1 MGLLPLCVLCSL
13 HVHTQTLTRDLL
25 PLCRLWLSLSVSQF
39 VCFFFFFFLILFPSS
54 RFGRWNWDAG
64 LMKLVKAK
72 FVCVS
77 VCMCQIERERC
88 RCASVKIAQK
98 KKKKSHERCVW
109 CARTSAKLSAQSHT
123 LSLSLLHALSHTHTH
138 TFWKVKPPRTWIY
151 GHGYV
156 FRSFYL
162 SVSLCRPLS
171 SLSMNAL
178 TQYFTVKPSKFNVK
192 SFSSGESSS
201 VVNWPDS
208 R

>member
-1 MGLLPLCVLCSL
+1 VCCVACTYTHRHSL
-13 HVHTQTLTRDLL
+13 AISYHYVDFDSLFSSLN
-25 PLCRLWLSLSVSQF
+25 LSASSSS
-39 VCFFFFFFLILFPSS
+39 FLILFPSS

-123 LSLSLLHALSHTHTH
+123 LSLSLLHALSHTHT
-138 TFWKVKPPRTWIY
+138 FWKVKPPRTWIY

-201 VVNWPDS
+201 AVNWPDS